1 MPCRIKRLSAAVSQP
16 YTSCLAWSTHCRAA
30 CPCLLAACPFS
41 AGIIGAGRI
50 GTAYARMM
58 MEGHKMNVV
67 YFDVGGPNKFL
78 EEYAWWY
85 NKVPC

>member
-1 MPCRIKRLSAAVSQP
+1 MLSAALNKLLP
-16 YTSCLAWSTHCRAA
+16 TLTHCRAA
-30 CPCLLAACPFS
+30 CPCLPAARPPAAGPCT

-85 NKVPC
+85 NKVHC